1 LVPGELKE
9 RKVKGLGEV
18 VSHHVHRKHSAACQG
33 FSLILKNISHILLS
47 EMEYLP
53 LLNKK
58 RVKVGINS
66 FLKKFVVNF
75 SVRREID

>member
-1 LVPGELKE
+1 M
-9 RKVKGLGEV
+9 
-18 VSHHVHRKHSAACQG
+18 HRKHSAGSQG